1 MIKIKWFL
9 LLFLFPILLFS
20 QDKLI
25 KGKVVDNAGLGI
37 PGVTVV
43 LKDSNI
49 ATTTDIDG
57 AYTIATGKNKNG
69 ILMFSYIGYTTKN
82 MAFNNQTSTIN
93 VSLLESQQQ
102 LEEVV
107 VTALGIKREKKSL
120 AYATQ
125 TIDTQD
131 MTEAR
136 STNFL
141 NALS

>member
-9 LLFLFPILLFS
+9 LLFLFPILIFS

-57 AYTIATGKNKNG
+57 AYAIATGKNKNG

-120 AYATQ
+120 A
-125 TIDTQD
+125 
-131 MTEAR
+131 
-136 STNFL
+136 
-141 NALS
+141 